1 MPWRD
6 DPRGLEAWQR
16 GETGFRLVD
25 AGMRQLW
32 QRGWLKGE
40 LRDRLVAYWSRQLAG
55 VTPLDLPTD
64 RPRPPIRTA

>member
-6 DPRGLEAWQR
+6 DRRGLEAWQR

-32 QRGWLKGE
+32 SGAGFTTGRGW
-40 LRDRLVAYWSRQLAG
+40 
-55 VTPLDLPTD
+55 
-64 RPRPPIRTA
+64 